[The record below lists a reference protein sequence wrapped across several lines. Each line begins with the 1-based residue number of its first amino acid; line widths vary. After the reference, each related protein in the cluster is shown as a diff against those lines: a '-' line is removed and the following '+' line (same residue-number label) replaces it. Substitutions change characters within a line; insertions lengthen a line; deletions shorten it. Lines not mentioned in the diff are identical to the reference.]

1 MYDHLLFDAD
11 GTLFNFEAAEKWAL
25 SHVLEEL
32 GIDPS
37 DEAIDTYSRINN
49 GVWLEFEQG
58 LITMDRLKTERFR
71 RFYSRYGLQGDPGL
85 TAQRYTLMLSRSFHL
100 YDDAIPVLD
109 ELKNRN
115 IPMSLITNGI
125 SNVQRGR
132 LAATGTRDYFT
143 AVVISEEIGIQKP
156 HPSYFEKAL
165 SLVRDTGA
173 PAKRPLVIGDSPTSD
188 IRGGIDSGLDTCW
201 INRFGMPTDPTLRPT
216 YEITGLKELLDILG
230 TR

>member
-85 TAQRYTLMLSRSFHL
+85 TAQRYTLMLSRSCRHR
-100 YDDAIPVLD
+100 YP
-109 ELKNRN
+109 
-115 IPMSLITNGI
+115 
-125 SNVQRGR
+125 R
-132 LAATGTRDYFT
+132 LL
-143 AVVISEEIGIQKP
+143 
-156 HPSYFEKAL
+156 H
-165 SLVRDTGA
+165 
-173 PAKRPLVIGDSPTSD
+173 
-188 IRGGIDSGLDTCW
+188 RGG
-201 INRFGMPTDPTLRPT
+201 
-216 YEITGLKELLDILG
+216 YQ
-230 TR
+230 

>member
-37 DEAIDTYSRINN
+37 NEALDTYSRINN

-58 LITMDRLKTERFR
+58 LITMERLKTERFR
-71 RFYSRYGLQGDPGL
+71 RFYSRYGLQGDPGS
-85 TAQRYTLMLSRSFHL
+85 TAQRYTVMLSKSFHL
-100 YDDAIPVLD
+100 YDDTIPVLD
-109 ELKNRN
+109 ELKSRN
-115 IPMSLITNGI
+115 VPMSLITNGI
-125 SNVQRGR
+125 STVQRGR
-132 LAATGTRDYFT
+132 LVATGTQDYFT

-156 HPSYFEKAL
+156 HPRYFEKAL
-165 SLVRDTGA
+165 SLIRDTGV
-173 PAKRPLVIGDSPTSD
+173 PAERPLVIGDSPTSD

-201 INRFGMPTDPTLRPT
+201 INRFGMPGDPTVKPT
-216 YEITGLKELLDILG
+216 FEITELRELLDILG
-230 TR
+230 PQ